1 MSRLP
6 SSSTAP
12 IHALHV
18 LSLTLLCGVAA
29 CGGGGGSETGGTS
42 TPTSSPAPGPAPS
55 PAPSPSPSPAPAPSP
70 SPAPAPVDGSPPAGY
85 ANGNCAVPAA
95 AQAVAIGTP
104 DRVVGNGSAA
114 SCTSDAVVAAVAQ
127 GGKITFNCGSDPVSI
142 TMTRT
147 AKVFNDKPDVVLDG
161 GGKVTLSGGGSLRIL
176 YQNTCDPA
184 QVWTS
189 TRCDLQDS
197 PKLTVQNI
205 TMVDG
210 NSSAQ
215 SYGRDD
221 VNGGGAIYVRG
232 GRLKVVNSRFFRN
245 QCETSGPDL
254 GGAAVRA
261 FGTSS
266 AAPVYV
272 VNSTFGGAAGY
283 GNQCSNGGGLSGLG
297 ASFSVINTLIS
308 HNRAVGNGANP
319 ARAGTPGG
327 GSGGAIYQDGN
338 TFDLSVCGSHV
349 HDNSAN
355 EGGGAFFFVSN
366 DLTGT
371 MSITNSLLETNPS
384 AGFETAG
391 LPGIFVLARSGQP
404 VVTNTTIRK

>member
-1 MSRLP
+1 M
-6 SSSTAP
+6 
-12 IHALHV
+12 
-18 LSLTLLCGVAA
+18 
-29 CGGGGGSETGGTS
+29 
-42 TPTSSPAPGPAPS
+42 
-55 PAPSPSPSPAPAPSP
+55 
-70 SPAPAPVDGSPPAGY
+70 
-85 ANGNCAVPAA
+85 
-95 AQAVAIGTP
+95 
-104 DRVVGNGSAA
+104 VGNGSAA
-114 SCTSDAVVAAVAQ
+114 SCTSDAVVAAVAL
-127 GGKITFNCGSDPVSI
+127 GGKITFSCGSNPVTI

-161 GGKVTLSGGGSLRIL
+161 GGKVTLSGAGSLRIL

-189 TRCDLQDS
+189 ASCDVQDS
-197 PKLTVQNI
+197 PKLTVQNL

-215 SYGRDD
+215 SYGRGD
-221 VNGGGAIYVRG
+221 VYGGGAIFVRG
-232 GRLKVVNSRFFRN
+232 GRLKIVNSRFFRN
-245 QCETSGPDL
+245 QCEGTGPDL

-261 FGTSS
+261 FGTST

-297 ASFSVINTLIS
+297 ASFSVINSLIS
-308 HNRAVGNGANP
+308 HNLALGNGANP
-319 ARAGTPGG
+319 ARPGTPGG

-338 TFDLSVCGSHV
+338 SFDLSVCGSHV
-349 HDNSAN
+349 HDTLAN

-366 DLTGT
+366 DRTGT
-371 MSITNSLLETNPS
+371 MSITDSLLEANPS

-404 VVTNTTIRK
+404 VVSNSTIRK

>member
-1 MSRLP
+1 
-6 SSSTAP
+6 
-12 IHALHV
+12 
-18 LSLTLLCGVAA
+18 
-29 CGGGGGSETGGTS
+29 
-42 TPTSSPAPGPAPS
+42 
-55 PAPSPSPSPAPAPSP
+55 
-70 SPAPAPVDGSPPAGY
+70 
-85 ANGNCAVPAA
+85 VPAA
-95 AQAVAIGTP
+95 AQAVATGAP
-104 DRVVGNGSAA
+104 DHVVGNGSVA

-127 GGKITFNCGSDPVSI
+127 GGKITFNCGSDPVTI
-142 TMTRT
+142 TMTST

-161 GGKVTLSGGGSLRIL
+161 GGKITLSGGSSLRIL

-184 QVWTS
+184 QVWTT
-189 TRCDLQDS
+189 TRCDVQDS

-210 NSSAQ
+210 NSAGQ

-221 VNGGGAIYVRG
+221 VNGGGAIFVRG

-245 QCETSGPDL
+245 QCEATGPDL
-254 GGAAVRA
+254 GGGAVRA
-261 FGTSS
+261 FGTSA

-272 VNSTFGGAAGY
+272 VNSTFGGAIGY

-297 ASFSVINTLIS
+297 ASYSVINTLIS
-308 HNRAVGNGANP
+308 HNRAIGNGANP

-371 MSITNSLLETNPS
+371 MSITDSLLEANPS

-404 VVTNTTIRK
+404 VVSNSTIRK